1 MNPRTSLLPR
11 LTISALIAVVVLP
24 GCDHFGL
31 GVRGNGNITSET
43 RSVTDFSGVEASG
56 AYKISWTPGAPTL
69 SVTTDS
75 NLIDK
80 IETTVKDGRLR
91 IRSREHVRPTH
102 KGIIV
107 AISSQAL
114 KGARFR
120 GAVKFQG
127 TKITGTDF
135 FVQSDGASDIILD
148 GTTESLTARLR
159 GAGDFNAQGLQ
170 AKSVELSLM
179 GAADAKVNATDSLS
193 VSIKGAGDVR
203 YAGNPQSIKKSI
215 AGAGSVKPLKQ
226 TTR

>member
-11 LTISALIAVVVLP
+11 LAVSALIAVVLLP
-24 GCDHFGL
+24 ACDYL
-31 GVRGNGNITSET
+31 GIRGNGNITTEN
-43 RSVTDFSGVEASG
+43 RSITDFSAIDASG
-56 AYKISWTPGAPTL
+56 AYKINWTPGAPAV
-69 SVTTDS
+69 SITTDS

-80 IETTVKDGRLR
+80 ITTTVRDGQLR
-91 IRSREHVRPTH
+91 IRSKERMRPTH

-120 GAVKFQG
+120 GAVDFKG
-127 TKITGTDF
+127 ARITGTDF
-135 FVQSDGASDIILD
+135 LVQSDGASDVILD
-148 GTTESLTARLR
+148 GTTDSLTARLR
-159 GAGDFNAQGLQ
+159 GAGDFNARALQ
-170 AKSVELSLM
+170 AKNVEISLM

-215 AGAGSVKPLKQ
+215 AGAGSVKPLK
-226 TTR
+226 